1 MWWKNNGKLA
11 APMWGHYHVH
21 SVSSSLFLSF
31 FFAPTFALPWL
42 SFLPSQVY
50 YKYIYMY
57 LCETWIDM
65 KECIVM
71 SKKIVCQCWL
81 SISSLDY
88 LDLYIS
94 YSPVSRFFSA
104 EVNPGDVLGAPS
116 QHFHWWN
123 PCLGNPRTGHLQGG
137 FDLVS
142 HQLTMEV
149 VVNPT
154 PLLGGL

>member
-1 MWWKNNGKLA
+1 MENLRLRCGAIIAYILFPA
-11 APMWGHYHVH
+11 
-21 SVSSSLFLSF
+21 SSLFLSF

-71 SKKIVCQCWL
+71 SKKIVSVNVGYQFPVWITWTCTFHIPQCP
-81 SISSLDY
+81 D
-88 LDLYIS
+88 
-94 YSPVSRFFSA
+94 FFSA

-123 PCLGNPRTGHLQGG
+123 PCLGNPRTEHLQGG